1 MDGWRRGTYV
11 VLRLLI
17 ALALLATD
25 LRALARLGVIR
36 DDLAGTPGFAA
47 DLLAAGEGDG
57 VAVLA
62 LAVVV
67 VARLL
72 LGLGGALLALRL
84 AVFFLSAAA
93 GGSRLGFG
101 RLLVVLPSSCGG
113 SGSYS
118 ARTDRTGACS
128 RRSATA

>member
-62 LAVVV
+62 LAIVVM
-67 VARLL
+67 ACLL
-72 LGLGGALLALRL
+72 LGHGGALLALRL
-84 AVFFLSAAA
+84 LFFLTAAA